1 MLRTT
6 ATTLAA
12 GLLFLGLL
20 HSLEV
25 IAPGRA
31 IDGKQSR
38 FQRVQPKCLEKNTKK
53 NKCDYLL

>member
-6 ATTLAA
+6 ANTLAA

-31 IDGKQSR
+31 IDGKQRR
-38 FQRVQPKCLEKNTKK
+38 FHDLKKIFCKRLEGKK
-53 NKCDYLL
+53 QHETTS